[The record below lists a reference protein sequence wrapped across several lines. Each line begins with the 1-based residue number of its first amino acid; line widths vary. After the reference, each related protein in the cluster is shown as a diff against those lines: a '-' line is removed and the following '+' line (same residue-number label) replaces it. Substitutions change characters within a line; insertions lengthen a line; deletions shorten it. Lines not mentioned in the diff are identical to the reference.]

1 MPLSKYYK
9 HGLIASL
16 LFSLIS
22 VSGCMEDLSPDSK
35 DLRDNKEQVAKEF
48 TVDSTRNKAVSLSDS
63 MKDKDAVVLYFTMW
77 CSLCNYHMEYID
89 SHFVPRYSN
98 VKFLMVD
105 YINGSISLAKN
116 SQQENSYVGST
127 VLADIDNILQDA
139 FSGTMATVVVINKQN
154 KILLNEDFKDGQ
166 RLAEILDSL

>member
-1 MPLSKYYK
+1 MPSNKGFK
-9 HGLIASL
+9 SGLLVSL
-16 LFSLIS
+16 FFSLMAL
-22 VSGCMEDLSPDSK
+22 SGCMDDLNPDSK
-35 DLRDNKEQVAKEF
+35 DLRDNKEQIAKEF
-48 TVDSTRNKAVSLSDS
+48 SVKSTRNKVVTLSES
-63 MKDKDAVVLYFTMW
+63 IKDKDAVVLYFTMW

-105 YINGSISLAKN
+105 YLNGSISLAKN
-116 SQQENSYVGST
+116 AQEENSYVGSP

-166 RLAEILDSL
+166 RLAEILDAL